1 MNCIIDG
8 FDFYNMEPMRY
19 YAPPSSWNVEKKK
32 QNAES
37 KIFSGEWLASR
48 KRDGIWMAFM
58 KDLEGNM
65 YFRPRSKNVKGEY
78 VNKIDW
84 VPHLHNF
91 FNQIDNGTVFL
102 GELYL
107 PNNEQAK
114 STTSIMNCLAKKA
127 IERQEKEE
135 NKLHYYIFDV
145 LAINGHSLLN
155 TPAAERF
162 DKLNL
167 FHQNYGEHYQEWAK
181 YFYGKEL
188 WNELQSILAE
198 GGEGMVIINE
208 TAPYQPGKRS
218 NSVSLKIKKELQDT
232 IDCFVLGATAP
243 TKTYTGKEIEVW
255 PYWFNELTG
264 EKING
269 NEYFNEKHEYVY
281 NIYVAGAPVVPV
293 TKNWYYGWAGSLR
306 LGAVKDGK
314 DVEIGNLSGVT
325 DEIKEHWKKCVG
337 RPVEVTAM
345 EIMTNQKGGFG
356 LRHAKFIR
364 FRDDIEKSDCDWYKI
379 FGEK

>member
-91 FNQIDNGTVFL
+91 FNQIDNGTVLL

-167 FHQNYGEHYQEWAK
+167 FNRSYGEHYQEWAK

-188 WNELQSILAE
+188 WNELQNILAE
-198 GGEGMVIINE
+198 GGEGMVIMNE

-281 NIYVAGAPVVPV
+281 NIYVEGAPVVPV

-325 DEIKEHWKKCVG
+325 DEIKEHWKDYVG
-337 RPVEVTAM
+337 CPIEVTAM
-345 EIMTNQKGGFG
+345 EIMDTGG
-356 LRHAKFIR
+356 LRHPKFVR
-364 FRDDIEKSDCDWYKI
+364 FRDDILKSDCDWYKI
-379 FGEK
+379 FGGK